1 MAENNTNLP
10 KALKEKGVSR
20 RDFMRFCV
28 AMAGALAMPKSV
40 HTVIAKALEAPKR
53 TPVIWLEMQDCAGCS
68 ESFLRASRPSAAE
81 VVLDVLSVDYHET
94 IMAAAGK
101 QAEAAKKTTLDAG
114 GYLLVVEGSIPTAAD
129 GIYCCVGGRSSMDL
143 LQEAAKNAAA
153 VVAVGTCAS
162 FGGLP
167 KASPNPTKAVGVAD
181 LIKDKPVLNLP
192 GCPYNVVNL
201 TATVVHFL
209 TFGALPAMD
218 KLHRPLFAYGA
229 LIHDNCERRGH
240 FDRGEFV
247 RAWGDAGHQ
256 AGWCLY
262 QMGCK
267 GPVTSHNCP
276 SVRWNEGV
284 SWPVAGGHGCI
295 GCAEPDFWEQ
305 ATYVPVKLNDVTP
318 PVTYAPVAK
327 PESSVTLEGAAVTGG
342 TAGVILGA
350 ALAFGYAVMTGRS
363 KGISPQVSE
372 EEPPEDGGHAEEPP
386 AEEAEEVGH
395 KPGQEPVQ
403 K

>member
-1 MAENNTNLP
+1 MVENSDNLP
-10 KALKEKGVSR
+10 KALIDKGVSR
-20 RDFMRFCV
+20 RDFIRFCV
-28 AMAGALAMPKSV
+28 AMAGALAMPKGV
-40 HTVIAKALEAPKR
+40 HKVIAKALEAPKR
-53 TPVIWLEMQDCAGCS
+53 TPVVWLEMQDCAGCS
-68 ESFLRASRPSAAE
+68 ESFLRASRPSAADI
-81 VVLDVLSVDYHET
+81 VLDVLSVDYHET

-101 QAEAAKKTTLDAG
+101 QAEETKQKTIAAG
-114 GYLLVVEGSIPTAAD
+114 GYLLVVEGSIPEAED
-129 GIYCCVGGRSSMDL
+129 GIYCCIGGRSALDL
-143 LQEAAKNAAA
+143 LKEAAANAVA

-167 KASPNPTKAVGVAD
+167 KASPNPTKAVGVMD
-181 LIKDKPVLNLP
+181 LVKDKPVLNLP

-218 KLHRPLFAYGA
+218 ELHRPLFAYGA

-267 GPVTSHNCP
+267 GPVSSHNCP
-276 SVRWNEGV
+276 TVRWNEGT

-295 GCAEPDFWEQ
+295 GCSEPDFWEMP
-305 ATYVPVKLNDVTP
+305 TYQPIQLAGLTP
-318 PVTYAPVAK
+318 PVTYAPVGYVQND
-327 PESSVTLEGAAVTGG
+327 VTPEGAAVTGG
-342 TAGVILGA
+342 AVGVIVGA
-350 ALAFGYAVMTGRS
+350 AIAFGYTVMTNRAMGTT
-363 KGISPQVSE
+363 PEVSAE
-372 EEPPEDGGHAEEPP
+372 GPSAEDPSAKATSAEGPEPLPAQEPP
-386 AEEAEEVGH
+386 ANE
-395 KPGQEPVQ
+395 
-403 K
+403 